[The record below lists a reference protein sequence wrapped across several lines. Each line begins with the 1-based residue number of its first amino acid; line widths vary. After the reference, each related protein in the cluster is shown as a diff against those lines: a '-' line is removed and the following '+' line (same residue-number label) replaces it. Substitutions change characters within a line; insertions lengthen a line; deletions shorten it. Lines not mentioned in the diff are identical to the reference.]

1 MAARGRGLRAQIPGG
16 VPAGRTRS
24 STDPAGHAS
33 ACRLPVPLAARCVA
47 AGWLLRTEV
56 RLVFLQRF
64 PPRAV
69 AEFLSAVVAALAA
82 ATVTTR
88 DGGGC
93 SRTCSISEIFPEL
106 LRCCNRPGPPGGVR
120 GYVNT
125 IKKLCC
131 CSRNFYRRTK
141 IR

>member
-24 STDPAGHAS
+24 STDPAGHAP

-93 SRTCSISEIFPEL
+93 SRTCSISEIFQSFSDAVIDQDPQAALEDM
-106 LRCCNRPGPPGGVR
+106 
-120 GYVNT
+120 
-125 IKKLCC
+125 
-131 CSRNFYRRTK
+131 
-141 IR
+141 